1 MPRPPSVEA
10 IRDALGYVRIL
21 YAARKTRESTL
32 PDVSDPLVN
41 IGREL
46 AAALTLAGYE
56 EGTLGHRAALERAG
70 RALAQLGDEVTLSD
84 SPNRAA
90 KVARARVL
98 GEKFAVAGKS
108 TPERR

>member
-1 MPRPPSVEA
+1 M
-10 IRDALGYVRIL
+10 RIL

-32 PDVSDPLVN
+32 PETADPLVI

-46 AAALTLAGYE
+46 SAALSLATCE
-56 EGTLGHRAALERAG
+56 EGSLGHRAALERAG
-70 RALAQLGDEVTLSD
+70 RALAQLGDEVGLADNPS
-84 SPNRAA
+84 RAA